1 MRLRARGSQEAA
13 KKRCSEEG
21 GPRQVAAARERGEE
35 RGPGK
40 FVIGAKDSRNI
51 RGCGVNG
58 RANEGAGNILM
69 YHLSHPLPSRSF
81 SNLSNFIFVTPTSN
95 LSSLSRTKRRRGRS
109 RSSIEISEK
118 RNWIVF
124 VISLVCD
131 YDILSEEMYI
141 YTGVFRNDD

>member
-69 YHLSHPLPSRSF
+69 YHLSHPVFLAF
-81 SNLSNFIFVTPTSN
+81 SNLSNFISVHFESLFSLSLEQKEEEEEVEVRLKYPKN
-95 LSSLSRTKRRRGRS
+95 EIGSSL
-109 RSSIEISEK
+109 
-118 RNWIVF
+118 
-124 VISLVCD
+124 
-131 YDILSEEMYI
+131 
-141 YTGVFRNDD
+141 